1 MLVSVK
7 QAAEKLGIKEMTLRQ
22 QIHRG
27 VHYGPFFDW
36 VEGEQ
41 MAELEDLVEYDYAPK
56 VHKVGVRF
64 SEVER
69 ARLKA
74 NAGGKPLAVYIRE
87 RVL

>member
-7 QAAEKLGIKEMTLRQ
+7 QAADQLGIKEMTLRK

-27 VHYGPFFDW
+27 VHYGPFFD
-36 VEGEQ
+36 VVDGEQ
-41 MAELEDLVEYDYAPK
+41 MAELEDLIEYDYAPK
-56 VHKVGVRF
+56 IHKIGVRF
-64 SEVER
+64 SDIEL

-74 NAGGKPLAVYIRE
+74 NAGGYPLAVYIRD